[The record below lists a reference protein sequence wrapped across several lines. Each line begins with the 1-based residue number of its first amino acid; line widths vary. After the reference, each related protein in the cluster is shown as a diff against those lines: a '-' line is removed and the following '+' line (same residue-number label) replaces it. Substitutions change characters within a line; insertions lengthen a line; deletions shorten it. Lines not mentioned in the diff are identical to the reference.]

1 MPATKDI
8 PHKYERLE
16 ARVSA
21 EVKALFQEAA
31 TLEGRTL
38 TDFIVQ
44 AVTEAAKRTLR
55 ERDVIELSRRDREA
69 FVNALLH
76 PPTPS
81 ARLRSAAQHYQQ
93 VFGQ

>member
-1 MPATKDI
+1 MPVTKPI
-8 PHKYERLE
+8 PHKHERLE

-21 EVKALFQEAA
+21 EVKALLQEAA

-44 AVTEAAKRTLR
+44 AVTEAAKCTLR
-55 ERDVIELSRRDREA
+55 ERDVIELSQRDREA

-81 ARLRSAAQHYQQ
+81 ARLQSAAQHYKQ